1 MWCAPRC
8 LSSLQSLQS
17 WRSQASFSLRGP
29 LILEAPACL
38 PPGSPPPA
46 AAGRRPADIWVPR
59 GMSHF
64 AEAWD
69 FPVSSLLRT
78 SHLKAAS
85 ATVAGVF
92 YSTRLSLASVPSR
105 APPSR
110 WPSVGR
116 LSRRL
121 AGRRRRCGP
130 RPFEQSWLGLPPSHA
145 LIAVLPLIC
154 LVTPASG
161 LPSAS
166 AAPFTGKTRA
176 QS

>member
-1 MWCAPRC
+1 MWSAPWSLSSQRSHLSLRC
-8 LSSLQSLQS
+8 L
-17 WRSQASFSLRGP
+17 ASFSLRGP

-46 AAGRRPADIWVPR
+46 AAGRRLADIWVPR
-59 GMSHF
+59 GMSRF

-69 FPVSSLLRT
+69 FSVSSLLRT

-85 ATVAGVF
+85 ATVADVF

-110 WPSVGR
+110 WPSVGPPSSR

-121 AGRRRRCGP
+121 AGRRRRCRPLLCFFPSP
-130 RPFEQSWLGLPPSHA
+130 R
-145 LIAVLPLIC
+145 
-154 LVTPASG
+154 
-161 LPSAS
+161 
-166 AAPFTGKTRA
+166 R
-176 QS
+176 